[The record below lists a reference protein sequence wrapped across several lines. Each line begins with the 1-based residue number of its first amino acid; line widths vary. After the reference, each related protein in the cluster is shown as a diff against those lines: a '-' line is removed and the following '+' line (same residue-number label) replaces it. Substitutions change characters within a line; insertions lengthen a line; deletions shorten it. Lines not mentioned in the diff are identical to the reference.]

1 MKKLYRY
8 IFLRLFSVNALVL
21 LACIILYALI
31 DALMIAGDLV
41 KDMQGIILLLQY
53 ILVRVPFY
61 IYQMAP
67 LVILVGSA
75 IALMRFVR
83 NYEYVVMRVNGI
95 SLFRMAL
102 LMWLFAM
109 MMGGV
114 SFAIGEYL
122 LMPSAKLSQQMLVRT
137 KTNKVSLLGKH
148 NVWVKSK
155 GEIVELW
162 QVLPDY
168 SLKNVLRYQLDEDNE
183 LKNIK
188 YSLRGVYLGHNTW
201 RLEGISNIHFSPRM
215 IEKNTHSE
223 EIWHPDFNM
232 DLLSVLLSKPTDLS
246 IKNLHS
252 YINYLKRNQQKVI
265 DYELTLWKKFFYP
278 FALGVMVLIALVF
291 TPLISRYSNEGL
303 KLVLSILVGVTY
315 FFFLRFFSFFTD
327 LTFLPPLISAVLPTL
342 IFYIALWVVL
352 YYQERGRLRA

>member
-8 IFLRLFSVNALVL
+8 IFLSLFSVNALVL

-114 SFAIGEYL
+114 SFAIG
-122 LMPSAKLSQQMLVRT
+122 
-137 KTNKVSLLGKH
+137 
-148 NVWVKSK
+148 
-155 GEIVELW
+155 
-162 QVLPDY
+162 
-168 SLKNVLRYQLDEDNE
+168 
-183 LKNIK
+183 
-188 YSLRGVYLGHNTW
+188 
-201 RLEGISNIHFSPRM
+201 
-215 IEKNTHSE
+215 
-223 EIWHPDFNM
+223 
-232 DLLSVLLSKPTDLS
+232 
-246 IKNLHS
+246 
-252 YINYLKRNQQKVI
+252 
-265 DYELTLWKKFFYP
+265 
-278 FALGVMVLIALVF
+278 
-291 TPLISRYSNEGL
+291 
-303 KLVLSILVGVTY
+303 
-315 FFFLRFFSFFTD
+315 
-327 LTFLPPLISAVLPTL
+327 
-342 IFYIALWVVL
+342 
-352 YYQERGRLRA
+352 